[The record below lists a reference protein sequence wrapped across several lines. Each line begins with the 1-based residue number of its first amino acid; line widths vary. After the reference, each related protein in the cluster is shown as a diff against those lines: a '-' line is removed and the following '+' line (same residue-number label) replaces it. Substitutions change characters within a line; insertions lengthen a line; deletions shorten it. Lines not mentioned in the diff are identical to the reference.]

1 MKKTPWWVW
10 TIGAVVV
17 VAAIAAAV
25 FLAGTPAEGPGSAG
39 PSSGEVPGT
48 GATSSV
54 EPTATLPD
62 EDGSTQTPPEPG
74 KPQTVRLYFVRG
86 EKLGVVSRQV
96 PPTKAVATAAA
107 QQLLLGPTGVEKSW
121 GFSSEVPV
129 GTDLL
134 GVSIK
139 DGTATVDLSGEFA
152 SGGGTLSVSL
162 RLAQVVFT
170 LTQFST
176 VDRVMFQMDGKTVG
190 VFTGEGVV
198 LDGPQTRADYED
210 VVPALL
216 VEGPTPGATVTSPV
230 RIWGTGNTFEASF
243 MVRIED
249 ADGVTIVE
257 KPGMATSGTGTRGTF
272 DITVPYA
279 TAATGMGTIVVY
291 ESSAKDGSPV
301 NVVEIPVKLQ

>member
-1 MKKTPWWVW
+1 MKRTPWWVW
-10 TIGAVVV
+10 AIGAVVI
-17 VAAIAAAV
+17 VAAIAGAM
-25 FLAGTPAEGPGSAG
+25 FLGRDTADGPGPAG
-39 PSSGEVPGT
+39 PSSGETPGT
-48 GATSSV
+48 GTTSGV
-54 EPTATLPD
+54 EPTVTPPGD
-62 EDGSTQTPPEPG
+62 DGSVETPESG
-74 KPQTVRLYFVRG
+74 TAQTVRLYFGRG

-96 PPTKAVATAAA
+96 PATKAVATVAM
-107 QQLLLGPTGVEKSW
+107 QQLLLGPTGAEKGW
-121 GFSSEVPV
+121 GFTSEVPV

-134 GVSIK
+134 GLSVT

-152 SGGGTLSVSL
+152 RGGGTLSVSM

-176 VDRVMFQMDGKTVG
+176 VDRVVFRMDGKSVG
-190 VFTGEGVV
+190 VFTGEGVM

-216 VEGPTPGATVTSPV
+216 VEGPTPGDTVRSPV
-230 RIWGTGNTFEASF
+230 RIWGTGNTFEAAF

-249 ADGVTIVE
+249 PNGATLVE

-272 DITVPYA
+272 DITVPFD
-279 TAATGMGTIVVY
+279 TAATGMGTIMVY
-291 ESSAKDGSPV
+291 ESSAKDGSPI

>member
-10 TIGAVVV
+10 AIGAAVIVT
-17 VAAIAAAV
+17 AIAGAL
-25 FLAGTPAEGPGSAG
+25 FLGRDTADGPGSEG
-39 PSSGEVPGT
+39 PSSGETPG
-48 GATSSV
+48 AESTSSA

-62 EDGSTQTPPEPG
+62 EDGSAGEPAEPG
-74 KPQTVRLYFVRG
+74 KPQTVRLYFGRG

-96 PPTKAVATAAA
+96 PVTKAVATTAM
-107 QQLLLGPTGVEKSW
+107 QQLLLGPTGTEKGW
-121 GFSSEVPV
+121 GFTSEVPV

-134 GVSIK
+134 GLSIA
-139 DGTATVDLSGEFA
+139 DGTANVDLSGEFA
-152 SGGGTLSVSL
+152 SGGGTLSVSM

-176 VDRVMFQMDGKTVG
+176 VDRVVFRMDGTTVG
-190 VFTGEGVV
+190 IFTGEGVM

-216 VEGPTPGATVTSPV
+216 VEGPTPGDTVTSPV
-230 RIWGTGNTFEASF
+230 RIWGTGNTFEAAF

-249 ADGVTIVE
+249 PDGATLIE

-272 DITVPYA
+272 DITVPFD

-291 ESSAKDGSPV
+291 ESSAKDGSPI